1 MSSLVT
7 RAEILAAARRW
18 IGTPYV
24 HQASCKGAGC
34 DCLGLLRGVWR
45 DLYGQEPEAP
55 PPYTPDWAERYRAE
69 TLRDAAARH
78 LVPITVEEAGPGD
91 VLLFAFGEHLP
102 AKHCA
107 LLTTAIKDPAPK
119 ILHAHENLPVAEVAL
134 FDGWRR
140 RVRFAFQFP
149 GIIVLSSRVHRPSG
163 CPADGADHR
172 VRRAVALAKPEVS

>member
-1 MSSLVT
+1 VSAPVT
-7 RAEILAAARRW
+7 RAGIVRTARSW

-55 PPYTPDWAERYRAE
+55 PPYTPDWAERHRAE

-78 LVPITVEEAGPGD
+78 LVLIEIAEALAGD
-91 VLLFAFGEHLP
+91 VLLFAFKEHLP

-107 LLTTAIKDPAPK
+107 LLTTSIADPKPK

-140 RVRFAFQFP
+140 RIRFAFAFP
-149 GIIVLSSRVHRPSG
+149 GVV
-163 CPADGADHR
+163 
-172 VRRAVALAKPEVS
+172 

>member
-1 MSSLVT
+1 MRSSVT
-7 RAEILAAARRW
+7 RPDIVAAARTW
-18 IGTPYV
+18 TGTPYV

-45 DLYGQEPEAP
+45 DLFGKEPEVP
-55 PPYTPDWAERYRAE
+55 PPYTPDWAERCRAE

-78 LVPITVEEAGPGD
+78 LVPIAVDAAGPGD
-91 VLLFAFGEHLP
+91 VLLFAFREHLP

-107 LLTTAIKDPAPK
+107 LLTTSIEDPAAK

-134 FDGWRR
+134 FDGWRP

-149 GIIVLSSRVHRPSG
+149 GVM
-163 CPADGADHR
+163 
-172 VRRAVALAKPEVS
+172 